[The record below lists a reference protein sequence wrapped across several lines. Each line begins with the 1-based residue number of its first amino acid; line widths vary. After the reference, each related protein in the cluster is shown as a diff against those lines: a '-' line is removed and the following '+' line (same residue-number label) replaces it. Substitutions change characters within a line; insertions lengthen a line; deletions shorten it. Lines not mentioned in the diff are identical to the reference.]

1 MAGAFVGTS
10 VKRRE
15 DAKFLTGRGNY
26 VDDINRPG
34 QLHAFILRSP
44 HAHASLGAVKTDKA
58 AKRPGVL
65 AVFSGADMEAD
76 GIGGLPCG
84 WLIHNKDGSPMVE
97 PPHPPLAQGKVRH
110 VGDPVVAVIAET
122 YAQARHA
129 AEHVEIDYKPPP
141 AGADPAKAID
151 RGPSQLHDVA

>member
-34 QLHAFILRSP
+34 QVHAFIIRSP
-44 HAHASLGAVKTDKA
+44 HAHASLGKIDSTKA
-58 AKRPGVL
+58 LKSPGVI
-65 AVFSGADMEAD
+65 AVLTGVDMAAD

-84 WLIHNKDGSPMVE
+84 WLIHNKDGSPMNE
-97 PPHPPLAQGKVRH
+97 PAHPALAQGKVRH
-110 VGDPVVAVIAET
+110 VGDPVAAVIAET
-122 YAQARHA
+122 LEQAQEA
-129 AEHVEIDYKPPP
+129 AELVEIVYETLPSVTD
-141 AGADPAKAID
+141 AAKAVKP
-151 RGPSQLHDVA
+151 GA